1 MASLTERLYA
11 RTTRGKKED
20 EDERKIKAGI
30 VSAPGYR
37 VVANKKNESSVP
49 SEKKETDSKT
59 TPEKK
64 SLTERLYARTTKGQT
79 GETNTPRMIISNSPA
94 YTRGSRESARQS
106 FYVPTRDFT
115 SQEEYDSWRSSIRS
129 SEEIK
134 AEMEEVNKALKDN
147 KWAQWGLAY
156 GGNGEAWH
164 EKEKEQAELREKYKL
179 LSEELEYSNYFA
191 YGDLSKN
198 ADFAQKS
205 VAGESQLG
213 TNLWQR
219 LQDSDIEKAYEYIN
233 NIGGYRDNLVAAGEA
248 AGTSA
253 TPQFD
258 AYNYMNE
265 EQKATFNYIYH
276 TQGGEAAQKYLDYI
290 TDSPLLGEGAL
301 NYQHGQEIA
310 EGLNT
315 DFQRAAYGLRAGID
329 QFSTGMGEVFGKGT
343 APTSAIQYA
352 GQAAKDEL
360 GKVGQFIYDAG
371 AVTGN
376 MLPSILLST
385 ATAGFGAPTA
395 VAGLV
400 GSATLGASA
409 GGNAYNQAMKE
420 GWAPSEAKSYG
431 ALVGASEATLQYVLG
446 GIGKL
451 GGTATTKVLTK
462 VSAIDNALARIAA
475 TGAVKIG
482 GEVTEELLQ
491 EFLEPAIRSIIHD
504 EKYDSPEAKDL
515 IYTALLTALTT
526 GLMEGGG
533 IASAAQNKSVT
544 PGITEY
550 GKGMDFNKAD
560 EETVKALI
568 EEGLASE
575 ENTASHQLALDL
587 QKRQEAGKKISGHK
601 LGTLYQANE
610 EAIAAEEQARR
621 EREGTPEEQAASRAT
636 GYGKHG
642 SKLFVE
648 LVQEKGMDMETAQ
661 KAMQVAYEQG
671 LTNSLGYAAKDIK
684 DITQQRAYKA
694 GQQDAILD
702 LAERQKKAP
711 TIRTDAGFDMEGAP
725 SDLTNEDRAF
735 MELMAK
741 AYAVKGTW
749 GESTESESFD
759 GKIDGNG
766 LVTLSRDL
774 GISEA
779 KLREIGGPAHL
790 RKIANIA
797 QERKKSF
804 IGVVAHEINLHR
816 MMELAPEE
824 GLAFVNAMY
833 AHQSKNRPDSIGTL
847 AQAKRESYMGSINI
861 SLAMEEISADTIV
874 DMYGGM
880 KNYREAM
887 ERILTGNDEK
897 AKSGARTFIELLKDT
912 VARLKRV
919 LARLT
924 GKANVQARD
933 EVRTA
938 IRENEKLIQLF
949 EEAQKAALRNVAKAQ
964 QKTAQS
970 AKNEAQVKAEAASM
984 KDGVLTRTTDADGTT
999 VLTTANGNPVAQM
1012 DENGSA
1018 LFSLKT
1024 YDSFGRAELKR
1035 WLDLRVS
1042 KNQLDK
1048 NDAADIVRQLDEY
1061 YEMCQQFKKKY
1072 APFGA
1077 WSDASV
1083 ITDDK
1088 GKPVF
1093 SVVKANGE
1101 YAMNLDFS
1109 LVCKKRRTL
1118 DAVFREMI
1126 RRGIMN
1132 NVDLEEADI
1141 AKINDIIRE
1150 SGFETACALCFVD
1163 SKRYR
1168 QAKVA
1173 DTFVTQYND
1182 MVKML
1187 LPEGGDVKVHYFDFV
1202 ETGHYKN
1209 AGTGLHTLSNA
1220 QLRDGI
1226 EKLKQVM
1233 RENGSKTV
1241 PYKIAKHLMEN
1252 PQDRRYVNRGEFMNT
1267 DGFENLKVKNPDVLK
1282 LYNSSKGSG
1291 GPKAALSDV
1300 QYLGEILKKNNF
1312 TPARAYAVG
1321 GVRIQSFSD
1330 YIPRLVF
1337 DYLQMVADLS
1347 AKKLPAHAYTKEA
1360 IFVKQFGMTGIK
1372 MNMSLVPAVAEDGV
1386 AAGLDK
1392 DGNYFWFDGQSFG
1405 SDVGVKGSGQTGFEL
1420 AIQIQNTPG
1429 YSQHCGTI
1437 AVGVSKEHIEKM
1449 LDDENIRMII
1459 PYHKSSLNHIVAVM
1473 NNIDKYTDYTNVQN
1487 TRFKDTGKK
1496 IDKKDFN
1503 FNEALRRT
1511 GDAKTAANEYLAWCE
1526 KNGYIPKFDEFADH
1540 ENYYK
1545 VLEDFSTYDNGE
1557 AAPQGA
1563 VTMTFPK
1570 EGDAFGSMAEL
1581 IEQGLDED
1589 AVLEG
1594 RREKNLSS
1602 IVDKVESVL
1611 KKRVDTR
1618 YSRKDSDGN
1627 TLSSEQVEYFK
1638 DSKVRDENGNL
1649 VTVYHSSPT
1658 AGFTVFNGELG
1669 KGDYRFSEYGTG
1681 ITFFTDNKEMAAS
1694 YSNGEGGQ
1702 YEGYLNITK
1711 PYVVDAKGRAW
1722 DRVTSEFSQG
1732 LYEEMRDAFTKEEK
1746 AALVSLAGWE
1756 DFSLFNQEV
1765 SKAVR
1770 DSGKPTADKT
1780 TKALNSAFWKC
1791 ADMAALFNM
1800 ASDNFSDDAIRRN
1813 SYMDMTT
1820 NQIVEKALKD
1830 GSYDGVIIKNVI
1842 DYGGDDFY
1850 TSMSPTG
1857 TDYIIFNSNQFKAK
1871 DNKNPTRDPDIR
1883 YSQKSDSFID
1893 DDILLDDESL
1903 DELLGTGWITKLG
1916 YEVSESK
1923 SRYKGDTTAKGKVAR
1938 LTGERIE
1945 RLFREY
1951 GASMPKYA
1959 QAYITAIHPRDFLS
1973 LTLSDET
1980 YRKWDAAAEAGTD
1993 SELYPLDVERLTK
2006 ETQTPY
2012 LNVDTETG
2020 EVVGHEGRH
2029 RMRAL
2034 LEAGVTEVPIAV
2046 IDYNTKYSK
2055 QKEASLSLTPQNFRG
2070 VDKDFT
2076 AEVKNLI
2083 PINAVYRDEI
2093 VEAYGG
2099 EGDIRFSQKE
2109 QSDLLKENEKLKE
2122 VNEALKAQFKLTKF
2136 ATVDKKSLEA
2146 FTKQLLK
2153 DYQSG
2158 ADINETRDALNE
2170 LYTYIANGEE
2180 GHAPSWDAAYR
2191 MAYDAATNILQNV
2204 SILND
2209 EMYQMYSELRH
2220 TIRNTGITLS
2230 KEDEHDLMGYEN
2242 LNEFRKANFG
2252 RIKLV
2257 KDGLSVDSFYQEL
2270 ATSYPEFFD
2279 GYEHTH
2285 PGDQLSHIAEVLDSL
2300 QPFEENPHRRNMRES
2315 ATWLANDIMD
2325 RFFDLPQAKP
2335 TFADKAERKLTEQKI
2350 KDGHKLEKLRE
2361 EKNERIKSILKA
2373 ERKKAAERVAKE
2385 RADKQNKV
2393 KALKQKQRA
2402 KEAKMSEN
2410 RKANVLRERIMRHVG
2425 QLHHKLTRPT
2435 DKQHIPQE
2443 LQTAV
2448 TEMLYAI
2455 NLESKFEYAYGK
2467 DGMYHRVERGT
2478 VPFAEPTKRTQA
2490 FVKVREQYEKIL
2502 ADESSDMVV
2511 DPALLGNDQFG
2522 VRSLLNEVIA
2532 MSDTPI
2538 DAMNMKQ
2545 LQVVWDTVRTIEH
2558 SINMAG
2564 KTLAMGKYVRR
2575 AEFAEAFREG
2585 TSTRKPIL
2593 NSKEVDRRHKD
2604 IETPY
2609 TFFSRYGEA
2618 GHDFYR
2624 MLRNAQ
2630 DNEQRMIDE
2639 IAFRMQSIV
2648 SSEKRD
2654 KLQREAKTFTTQ
2666 LGEEVT
2672 LSKAHCMEIY
2682 LLYNREQAKQHLL
2695 GGGIVQPEI
2704 KHLKVKR
2711 GPEPIRLNEL
2721 DIGNIIS
2728 FLGDEGS
2735 EERKI
2740 ADKLQKLTLLLA
2752 EWGNEASMTAYGYE
2766 KFGDPHYWTIRSADE
2781 QVNQTVE
2788 KNRNNVRSIANMG
2801 SAKPLDPKANNALD
2815 ISSAF
2820 ETFDRHAK
2828 DMVTYS
2834 AWLCIM
2840 EDANAL
2846 FNFKFKDEKGN
2857 PTGKNMQTLLNKYGG
2872 ASSTSYWLELMKDIQ
2887 NGIKSPSDTGHE
2899 RIFTKAVGKIKKA
2912 SVSGN
2917 IRVVAQQPTA
2927 YARAAA
2933 VIGVDSMLVA
2943 LGKDFAVKPALNG
2956 WKKAVKYAPIAAR
2969 KAAGGYEIASNLAQL
2984 EEFLYKPETKLGKFV
2999 QGAED
3004 APLWAAGMAD
3014 QVTWGTIWN
3023 ACEHEIH
3030 KRNKKLDK
3038 NSDEFITAVKELFTE
3053 VIDQTQVV
3061 DGVLQRS
3068 QAMRSGSA
3076 LMQQATSFTGEPTM
3090 AANMVIRAY
3099 DKVRHETDPQKR
3111 KLAIKGLG
3119 VAVGVYSFT
3128 AIINAF
3134 AQSLVDGLRDDDE
3147 EKDYWQKV
3155 WKHFVG
3161 ISGDEEKWYDYARNI
3176 VLAGNVTNNFN
3187 PMTWL
3192 PYWKD
3197 ILSLLQ
3203 GYSVER
3209 MDAASISDFLDS
3221 VGKVIKSFSGEGKL
3235 TPGYAVMKSFTYAA
3249 KLSGSSAYN
3258 ILRDVE
3264 GILHTF
3270 QVETDNLEALYE
3282 TERLMTRSV
3291 NNKTVYLNLL
3301 YRAKESDSKLYWK
3314 IYNDLIAD
3322 GFTKEEIDAGLEN
3335 QAMKAGLEI
3344 LGFKTQKAAYDA
3356 MYQKLLNGDKN
3367 AYYDMVDTLVEHGA
3381 SRKSIESAMRSRA
3394 EDAGFSVSD
3403 LQRMGAAGAIFAP
3416 TYEVEGEKKDTFSV
3430 DNLSDSQYERYSASY
3445 GKMVD
3450 SLMDEM
3456 GNFAEFDH
3464 ELANNL
3470 LNDIYDYAEKV
3481 SLAEV
3486 AGGEFVEVEEDG
3498 TTKTYL
3504 QVGGKRYS
3512 LSKWIYDIQSEGLP
3526 AADYI
3531 LFKCGT
3537 ADAETTLEKLAFMD
3551 DMNLT
3556 EAEENAIL
3564 SHSVF
3569 TAERYSQAL
3578 GKDQYDDFA
3587 DGYASVMDI
3596 AMDALLGNSNYG
3608 SYDEKAQDKMMG
3620 HAETFATEYAFGEIN
3635 GDFKTYEWVDDAV
3648 AAYSAG
3654 VDLGTIF
3661 ELKYVHSQCK
3671 GVQKADG
3678 STVRGSVKDEF
3689 FRKMDEYGLSYAQKQ
3704 AIWKVMS

>member
-11 RTTRGKKED
+11 RTTQGKKED
-20 EDERKIKAGI
+20 EEERKIKAGI
-30 VSAPGYR
+30 VAAAGYE
-37 VVANKKNESSVP
+37 VAGKKKESSA
-49 SEKKETDSKT
+49 STEKKETVSKT
-59 TPEKK
+59 TTENK
-64 SLTERLYARTTKGQT
+64 SLTERLYARTTQGRS
-79 GETNTPRMIISNSPA
+79 GEAYTPRATIFSSPA
-94 YTRGSRESARQS
+94 YTRGSRESGVRQG

-115 SQEEYDSWRSSIRS
+115 SQEEYDSWRGSIRS
-129 SEEIK
+129 SDEIK
-134 AEMEEVNKALKDN
+134 AEMEAIDKALKDN
-147 KWAQWGLAY
+147 KWSQWGLAY

-164 EKEKEQAELREKYKL
+164 EKEKEQAELREKYEL
-179 LSEELEYSNYFA
+179 LTKELEYSDYFS
-191 YGDLSKN
+191 YSDLAKN

-213 TNLWQR
+213 NNLWQR

-248 AGTSA
+248 AGASV

-258 AYNYMNE
+258 AYNYMND

-315 DFQRAAYGLRAGID
+315 DFQRAAYGLRAGVD
-329 QFSTGMGEVFGKGT
+329 QFSTGMGQLFDKDT

-352 GQAAKDEL
+352 GQAAKGEL

-395 VAGLV
+395 VAGLA
-400 GSATLGASA
+400 GAATLGASA

-491 EFLEPAIRSIIHD
+491 EFLEPAIRSIIRD
-504 EKYDSPEAKDL
+504 EKYDAPEAKDL

-526 GLMEGGG
+526 GLMEGGS
-533 IASAAQNKSVT
+533 ITSAAQNRAVT
-544 PGITEY
+544 PGLTENAT
-550 GKGMDFNKAD
+550 GFDFNNAD

-648 LVQEKGMDMETAQ
+648 LVQEQGMDMETAQ

-725 SDLTNEDRAF
+725 SDLIKEDRAF

-924 GKANVQARD
+924 GRANVQARD

-938 IRENEKLIQLF
+938 IRENERLIQLF

-1083 ITDDK
+1083 VTDDK

-1187 LPEGGDVKVHYFDFV
+1187 LPEGGDVKIHYFDFV

-1241 PYKIAKHLMEN
+1241 AYKIAKHLMEN
-1252 PQDRRYVNRGEFMNT
+1252 PQDRKYVNRGEFMNT

-1372 MNMSLVPAVAEDGV
+1372 MNMSLVPAVAEDGI

-1526 KNGYIPKFDEFADH
+1526 KNGYIPKFDEFAGH

-1611 KKRVDTR
+1611 KKREDTR
-1618 YSRKDSDGN
+1618 YSRKDGEYAPTFYSHMERTIEATKQDKLGAASVVSMLRGKGVKAEEIKWSGIEQFLEGKKSVTKQELLEFVRGN
-1627 TLSSEQVEYFK
+1627 QLRITEQVLEG
-1638 DSKVRDENGNL
+1638 RD
-1649 VTVYHSSPT
+1649 TH
-1658 AGFTVFNGELG
+1658 
-1669 KGDYRFSEYGTG
+1669 FSMY
-1681 ITFFTDNKEMAAS
+1681 AL
-1694 YSNGEGGQ
+1694 EGGSN
-1702 YEGYLNITK
+1702 YREILFRDPKSYYTN
-1711 PYVVDAKGRAW
+1711 RAM
-1722 DRVTSEFSQG
+1722 DTH
-1732 LYEEMRDAFTKEEK
+1732 
-1746 AALVSLAGWE
+1746 WE
-1756 DFSLFNQEV
+1756 DAGILAHARVQDFENPFTGWKTLFVEEIQSDWHNAGRQVGYYDEAAI
-1765 SKAVR
+1765 SKTEKQMYIV
-1770 DSGKPTADKT
+1770 GGQ
-1780 TKALNSAFWKC
+1780 KAEMHRPL
-1791 ADMAALFNM
+1791 
-1800 ASDNFSDDAIRRN
+1800 
-1813 SYMDMTT
+1813 
-1820 NQIVEKALKD
+1820 LKD
-1830 GSYDGVIIKNVI
+1830 LESFYR
-1842 DYGGDDFY
+1842 DYGVDTPREAAESHLDMFHDNPLVG
-1850 TSMSPTG
+1850 
-1857 TDYIIFNSNQFKAK
+1857 IFNSVYNFPPELRERLDLYFELEKQENELTKKVREIKRGAPDAPFRNNYHEYVMKSLLRMAAEQGYDSIGWTTADIQSERWSSEYAEGYRIEYDQDIPKFMNKYGKKWGAKVEKTELDSATSKPKYYDVNRDEIYDSLKAWK
-1871 DNKNPTRDPDIR
+1871 DEVLTNLAFQGLSNADRRKVKFYEFGNYLIAEDPETGLEYDRAEIRRPSNEIWSMDITDAMR
-1883 YSQKSDSFID
+1883 ESVLYEGQPRYSKKDSEGGISYSQKSD
-1893 DDILLDDESL
+1893 
-1903 DELLGTGWITKLG
+1903 
-1916 YEVSESK
+1916 
-1923 SRYKGDTTAKGKVAR
+1923 
-1938 LTGERIE
+1938 
-1945 RLFREY
+1945 
-1951 GASMPKYA
+1951 
-1959 QAYITAIHPRDFLS
+1959 
-1973 LTLSDET
+1973 
-1980 YRKWDAAAEAGTD
+1980 
-1993 SELYPLDVERLTK
+1993 
-2006 ETQTPY
+2006 
-2012 LNVDTETG
+2012 
-2020 EVVGHEGRH
+2020 
-2029 RMRAL
+2029 
-2034 LEAGVTEVPIAV
+2034 
-2046 IDYNTKYSK
+2046 
-2055 QKEASLSLTPQNFRG
+2055 
-2070 VDKDFT
+2070 
-2076 AEVKNLI
+2076 
-2083 PINAVYRDEI
+2083 
-2093 VEAYGG
+2093 
-2099 EGDIRFSQKE
+2099 
-2109 QSDLLKENEKLKE
+2109 SDLLKENEKLKE

-2191 MAYDAATNILQNV
+2191 MAYDTAQTILSNS

-2209 EMYQMYSELRH
+2209 EMYQMYSDLRN
-2220 TIRNTGITLS
+2220 TIRNTGITLN
-2230 KEDEHDLMGYEN
+2230 KEDEHDIMGYES

-2257 KDGLSVDSFYQEL
+2257 KNGLSVNSFYQEL

-2300 QPFEENPHRRNMRES
+2300 QPIEVNPYKSNMRES

-2361 EKNERIKSILKA
+2361 EKNERIKSIIKA

-2385 RADKQNKV
+2385 KADKQNKV
-2393 KALKQKQRA
+2393 KTLKQKQRA

-2410 RKANVLRERIMRHVG
+2410 RKARVLRERIMRHVG
-2425 QLHHKLTRPT
+2425 KLHHKLMQPT

-2443 LQTAV
+2443 LQGTV
-2448 TEMLYAI
+2448 LKLLESI
-2455 NLESKFEYAYGK
+2455 NLESKFEYAYGN

-2478 VPFAEPTKRTQA
+2478 VLGAEPTKRTQA
-2490 FVKVREQYEKIL
+2490 FAELKKLYAFMENELTIDPDL
-2502 ADESSDMVV
+2502 MGADG
-2511 DPALLGNDQFG
+2511 LLTD
-2522 VRSLLNEVIA
+2522 VIA
-2532 MSDTPI
+2532 MADKPI
-2538 DAMNMKQ
+2538 AEMSSSELETV
-2545 LQVVWDTVRTIEH
+2545 LQTIKAIEATI
-2558 SINMAG
+2558 SSANKIFADSRWAG
-2564 KTLAMGKYVRR
+2564 IHEAAAALREDNMGK
-2575 AEFAEAFREG
+2575 
-2585 TSTRKPIL
+2585 
-2593 NSKEVDRRHKD
+2593 KE
-2604 IETPY
+2604 
-2609 TFFSRYGEA
+2609 
-2618 GHDFYR
+2618 
-2624 MLRNAQ
+2624 
-2630 DNEQRMIDE
+2630 
-2639 IAFRMQSIV
+2639 
-2648 SSEKRD
+2648 
-2654 KLQREAKTFTTQ
+2654 KTELKKG
-2666 LGEEVT
+2666 LG
-2672 LSKAHCMEIY
+2672 
-2682 LLYNREQAKQHLL
+2682 
-2695 GGGIVQPEI
+2695 
-2704 KHLKVKR
+2704 
-2711 GPEPIRLNEL
+2711 
-2721 DIGNIIS
+2721 
-2728 FLGDEGS
+2728 
-2735 EERKI
+2735 
-2740 ADKLQKLTLLLA
+2740 KLQKLTGLDMETPETFFHMLGESGDGIFRMMRNAQDEHIRLMKEIADFTAKEMDEVKVRKLEGKLHEVTLGGTKIKLSTAQLMELYVLIRRPQAFDHIFMGGILPDVVDSKGFKSISKAKPVRNITLGEVSAALNLLSKEEVAIA
-2752 EWGNEASMTAYGYE
+2752 EKLQQYASTRLSEMGNDASMKVYGYE
-2766 KFGDPHYWTIRSADE
+2766 KFGEKNYWTIR
-2781 QVNQTVE
+2781 VNRQETRSDVQQDTAVVTLA
-2788 KNRNNVRSIANMG
+2788 NRGFTKGV
-2801 SAKPLDPKANNALD
+2801 KPHANNSLRLGSIFD
-2815 ISSAF
+2815 
-2820 ETFDRHAK
+2820 TFATHASE
-2828 DMVTYS
+2828 MATYA
-2834 AWLCIM
+2834 AWLGTL
-2840 EDANAL
+2840 EDVNRIRNYTFRDENKVAYDTVKGIIDTVHGKHGGSYLEKLMADVTNGVKGTHGETK
-2846 FNFKFKDEKGN
+2846 FMSGMVGNFK
-2857 PTGKNMQTLLNKYGG
+2857 
-2872 ASSTSYWLELMKDIQ
+2872 A
-2887 NGIKSPSDTGHE
+2887 
-2899 RIFTKAVGKIKKA
+2899 A
-2912 SVSGN
+2912 SVGAN
-2917 IRVVAQQPTA
+2917 LRVIIQQPTA
-2927 YARAAA
+2927 MLRAA
-2933 VIGVDSMLVA
+2933 DMLGPQYFVTV
-2943 LGKDFAVKPALNG
+2943 GNPLNG
-2956 WKKAVKYAPIAAR
+2956 WKKAVKYAPIAQWKDWGYFDINTGRQMKDVLFDSDTPLDRA
-2969 KAAGGYEIASNLAQL
+2969 KNISMWGAGAMDSLAWGYLWNAVESETRDKKPDLDPKS
-2984 EEFLYKPETKLGKFV
+2984 EEFYKAV
-2999 QGAED
+2999 AE
-3004 APLWAAGMAD
+3004 
-3014 QVTWGTIWN
+3014 
-3023 ACEHEIH
+3023 
-3030 KRNKKLDK
+3030 R
-3038 NSDEFITAVKELFTE
+3038 FTE
-3053 VIDQTQVV
+3053 IVDHTQVV
-3061 DGVLQRS
+3061 DGILQRS
-3068 QAMRSGSA
+3068 QIMRSADG
-3076 LMQQATSFTGEPTM
+3076 LTKMATAFMGEPTKQY
-3090 AANMVIRAY
+3090 NMMLQAAY
-3099 DKVRHETDPQKR
+3099 DAKTAK
-3111 KLAIKGLG
+3111 KGERG
-3119 VAVGVYSFT
+3119 K
-3128 AIINAF
+3128 AF
-3134 AQSLVDGLRDDDE
+3134 ATLARTAVVLAVSGIANAAAQSIMDAVRDDEDE
-3147 EKDYWQKV
+3147 EYW
-3155 WKHFVG
+3155 
-3161 ISGDEEKWYDYARNI
+3161 EKW
-3176 VLAGNVTNNFN
+3176 LAAFKKNLGSTFN
-3187 PMTWL
+3187 PVGYV
-3192 PYWKD
+3192 PYLKD
-3197 ILSLLQ
+3197 ILSILQ
-3203 GYSVER
+3203 GYDVSR
-3209 MDAASISDFLDS
+3209 MDMESIE
-3221 VGKVIKSFSGEGKL
+3221 KVVSAGQNMIKALSGEGK
-3235 TPGYAVMKSFTYAA
+3235 
-3249 KLSGSSAYN
+3249 
-3258 ILRDVE
+3258 
-3264 GILHTF
+3264 HTV
-3270 QVETDNLEALYE
+3270 Q
-3282 TERLMTRSV
+3282 
-3291 NNKTVYLNLL
+3291 
-3301 YRAKESDSKLYWK
+3301 
-3314 IYNDLIAD
+3314 
-3322 GFTKEEIDAGLEN
+3322 
-3335 QAMKAGLEI
+3335 
-3344 LGFKTQKAAYDA
+3344 
-3356 MYQKLLNGDKN
+3356 
-3367 AYYDMVDTLVEHGA
+3367 
-3381 SRKSIESAMRSRA
+3381 
-3394 EDAGFSVSD
+3394 
-3403 LQRMGAAGAIFAP
+3403 GAAI
-3416 TYEVEGEKKDTFSV
+3416 
-3430 DNLSDSQYERYSASY
+3430 NL
-3445 GKMVD
+3445 
-3450 SLMDEM
+3450 
-3456 GNFAEFDH
+3456 
-3464 ELANNL
+3464 
-3470 LNDIYDYAEKV
+3470 
-3481 SLAEV
+3481 LAEV
-3486 AGGEFVEVEEDG
+3486 ARLVGLPVSNLKREVTSFAMLAALETDNYLMQYQMEKFWKSMDG
-3498 TTKTYL
+3498 NKAVFMDILYKTYINDHEAY
-3504 QVGGKRYS
+3504 KI
-3512 LSKWIYDIQSEGLP
+3512 IYDDMIKNGVSAEDIANGMENRMKTAQGVDSVDKLKQRYLSPTQQTSYDKTMRSVKSSDLWKQANGAQKDHLKEDIYNFTVGNGKGAELEEKMDEAAKYGMSET
-3526 AADYI
+3526 DYLLWQLALDI
-3531 LFKCGT
+3531 SDKPDKNGKLGGNPT
-3537 ADAETTLEKLAFMD
+3537 NEEKA
-3551 DMNLT
+3551 
-3556 EAEENAIL
+3556 NAIEAIGNL
-3564 SHSVF
+3564 S
-3569 TAERYSQAL
+3569 
-3578 GKDQYDDFA
+3578 
-3587 DGYASVMDI
+3587 
-3596 AMDALLGNSNYG
+3596 N
-3608 SYDEKAQDKMMG
+3608 
-3620 HAETFATEYAFGEIN
+3620 GEIAFLWN
-3635 GDFKTYEWVDDAV
+3635 TESGFE
-3648 AAYSAG
+3648 AYAAG
-3654 VDLGTIF
+3654 VDMGAYVDYLGDGN
-3661 ELKYVHSQCK
+3661 ELSLDKLIGAMDYGIDTETYIDFREMLKEVDQPSKNGNLGSYTQDETK
-3671 GVQKADG
+3671 AAIAAMPGLTREQKAYLYQSINSG
-3678 STVRGSVKDEF
+3678 
-3689 FRKMDEYGLSYAQKQ
+3689 
-3704 AIWKVMS
+3704 WKNNPWD